1 MKNIMQ
7 GYIRITDVFNKFCG
21 YLVALMMAVMTG
33 LIFWQVI
40 SRYVL
45 GSSLAWSEELS
56 RFLMIYVVLI
66 GASLALRNRNLL
78 AVEVVPELLN
88 EKFKKWIVILTH
100 LISMVFYY
108 ILIVYGL
115 DLAQKFS
122 NQIAPGT
129 GISMYIIYLS
139 LPIGG
144 ILFFMN
150 SITCIF
156 EEFIGRKE

>member
-1 MKNIMQ
+1 MKNIMH
-7 GYIRITDVFNKFCG
+7 GYIRVNDVFNKLCG

-40 SRYVL
+40 ARYVL

-66 GASLALRNRNLL
+66 GASLALRNGRLL
-78 AVEVVPELLN
+78 AVEVVPEMLN
-88 EKFKKWIVILTH
+88 EKIRKWIVILTH
-100 LISMVFYY
+100 LISMIFYV

-129 GISMYIIYLS
+129 GISMFIIYLS

-144 ILFFMN
+144 ILFFLN